1 MPFSGASS
9 RWLQRYAPAL
19 LAVALIIAMSISLA
33 WQAAGWLRLQ
43 RSPVAVAASPVSH
56 ESIRSDPTRLARLFG
71 TSAQDPNAPPPATNL
86 DLVLKGSFVQ
96 SDPKLSSAIIQRQGD
111 KPHRYAVGGEISD
124 GVKLHA
130 VYRDRVELQRGG
142 RLESLPFPHRSGDCW
157 PARTTLQARTTRSNN
172 CKACRM
178 RTLQHCASAWTPCA
192 SRWKPRPS
200 QNPPKKTRASPRP
213 RLRKATDPMSQPLL
227 RALFA
232 PSSRSYV
239 PAVLLSLAL
248 GIQAAHAE
256 NNGGNAFVPAGN
268 QQEAHWTINLKD
280 ADIREFID
288 QISEITGETF
298 VVDPRVKGQVSVVS
312 KAQLSLSE
320 VYQLFLSVMS
330 THGFT
335 VVAQGDQARIVPN
348 AEAKT
353 EAGGGQ
359 SAPDRLETRVIQVQ
373 QSPVSELIPLIR
385 PLVPQYGH
393 LAAVPSANALIISDR
408 SANIARIEDVIRQL
422 DQKGSHDYSVINL
435 RYGWVMDAAEVL
447 NNAMS
452 RGQAKGAAGAQVIAD
467 ARKPPDHPRPAA
479 GARQLVQLAQSLD
492 TLTARSA
499 NTRVIRLRHNDAKTL
514 AETLGQISEGMKNNG
529 GQGGE
534 QTGGGR
540 PSNILIRAD
549 ESTNA
554 LVLLADPDTVNAL
567 EDIVRQLD
575 VPRAQVL
582 VEAAIVEIS
591 GDIQDAVGV
600 QWAIN
605 KGGMG
610 GTKTNFANTG
620 LSIGTL
626 LQSLEQ
632 QGTGIHPRR
641 RHRRHRQQQL
651 RRAGHRALG
660 QHQEQPAVD
669 PEPVD
674 PGQPES
680 GDSGR
685 PERTVPDRLLHHQQR
700 RFEQPVHHRGAQG
713 YRRQPQGHSAH
724 QRRRGPAP
732 GDRAGDLGPAAQ
744 RPAAQQYRPDHQQAL
759 DQEHHPR
766 RERPSDRDRR
776 PDPGRRFPSRVEGSP
791 ARGHPIARSPVPF
804 HQGHTQAQPDGL
816 PASYGGPRQRRSRRA
831 LGQEIQRHPGHRRHS
846 RPGGRPSILPTNAN
860 QLFDGQAVD
869 LRELKTE

>member
-1 MPFSGASS
+1 
-9 RWLQRYAPAL
+9 
-19 LAVALIIAMSISLA
+19 
-33 WQAAGWLRLQ
+33 
-43 RSPVAVAASPVSH
+43 
-56 ESIRSDPTRLARLFG
+56 
-71 TSAQDPNAPPPATNL
+71 
-86 DLVLKGSFVQ
+86 
-96 SDPKLSSAIIQRQGD
+96 
-111 KPHRYAVGGEISD
+111 
-124 GVKLHA
+124 
-130 VYRDRVELQRGG
+130 
-142 RLESLPFPHRSGDCW
+142 
-157 PARTTLQARTTRSNN
+157 
-172 CKACRM
+172 
-178 RTLQHCASAWTPCA
+178 
-192 SRWKPRPS
+192 
-200 QNPPKKTRASPRP
+200 
-213 RLRKATDPMSQPLL
+213 MSQPLL

-256 NNGGNAFVPAGN
+256 NSGGNAFVPAGN

-408 SANIARIEDVIRQL
+408 SANIVRIEDVIRQL

-467 ARKPPDHPRPAA
+467 ARTNRLIILGPPQ
-479 GARQLVQLAQSLD
+479 ARAKLVQLAQSLD
-492 TLTARSA
+492 TPTARSA

-554 LVLLADPDTVNAL
+554 LILLADPDTVNAL

-610 GTKTNFANTG
+610 GTRTNFGNTG

-626 LQSLEQ
+626 LQALKEDKPPALPDGAIVGIGSSSFGALVTALSANSKSNLLSTPSLLTLDNQKAEILVGQNVPFNTGSYTTNSEGSSNPFTTVERKDIGVNLKVTPHINDGAALRLEIEQ
-632 QGTGIHPRR
+632 EISSIAPSV
-641 RHRRHRQQQL
+641 QQVSNTDIITNKRSIKSTILAENGQVIVLGGLIQDDVVQAESKVPLLGDIPWLGKLFRSTKDTHTKRNLMVFL
-651 RRAGHRALG
+651 RPTVVLDGAGLA
-660 QHQEQPAVD
+660 AI
-669 PEPVD
+669 
-674 PGQPES
+674 S
-680 GDSGR
+680 GKKYSDIR
-685 PERTVPDRLLHHQQR
+685 V
-700 RFEQPVHHRGAQG
+700 
-713 YRRQPQGHSAH
+713 
-724 QRRRGPAP
+724 
-732 GDRAGDLGPAAQ
+732 
-744 RPAAQQYRPDHQQAL
+744 L
-759 DQEHHPR
+759 D
-766 RERPSDRDRR
+766 
-776 PDPGRRFPSRVEGSP
+776 GRRSPEG
-791 ARGHPIARSPVPF
+791 RG
-804 HQGHTQAQPDGL
+804 
-816 PASYGGPRQRRSRRA
+816 
-831 LGQEIQRHPGHRRHS
+831 
-846 RPGGRPSILPTNAN
+846 SILPSSAG
-860 QLFDGQAVD
+860 QLFDGQTVD
-869 LRELKTE
+869 LRDLKAE

>member
-1 MPFSGASS
+1 
-9 RWLQRYAPAL
+9 
-19 LAVALIIAMSISLA
+19 
-33 WQAAGWLRLQ
+33 
-43 RSPVAVAASPVSH
+43 
-56 ESIRSDPTRLARLFG
+56 
-71 TSAQDPNAPPPATNL
+71 
-86 DLVLKGSFVQ
+86 
-96 SDPKLSSAIIQRQGD
+96 
-111 KPHRYAVGGEISD
+111 
-124 GVKLHA
+124 
-130 VYRDRVELQRGG
+130 
-142 RLESLPFPHRSGDCW
+142 
-157 PARTTLQARTTRSNN
+157 
-172 CKACRM
+172 
-178 RTLQHCASAWTPCA
+178 
-192 SRWKPRPS
+192 
-200 QNPPKKTRASPRP
+200 
-213 RLRKATDPMSQPLL
+213 MSQPLL

-256 NNGGNAFVPAGN
+256 DSGRNAFVPAGN

-288 QISEITGETF
+288 QTSEITGETF

-467 ARKPPDHPRPAA
+467 ARTNRLIILGPPQ
-479 GARQLVQLAQSLD
+479 ARAKLVQLAQSLD
-492 TLTARSA
+492 TPTARSA

-554 LVLLADPDTVNAL
+554 LILLADPDTVNAL

-610 GTKTNFANTG
+610 GTRTNFGNTG

-626 LQSLEQ
+626 LQALKDDKPPALPDGAIVGIGSSSFGALVTALSANSKSNLLSTPSLLTLDNQKAEILVGQNVPFNTGSYTTNSEGSSNPFTTVERKDIGVNLKVTPHINDGAALRLEIEQ
-632 QGTGIHPRR
+632 EISSIAPSV
-641 RHRRHRQQQL
+641 QQVSNTDIITNKRSIKSTILAENGQVIVLGGLIQDDVVQAESKVPLLGDIPWLGKLFRSTKDTHTKRNLMVFL
-651 RRAGHRALG
+651 RPTVVLDGAGLA
-660 QHQEQPAVD
+660 AI
-669 PEPVD
+669 
-674 PGQPES
+674 S
-680 GDSGR
+680 GKKYSDIR
-685 PERTVPDRLLHHQQR
+685 V
-700 RFEQPVHHRGAQG
+700 
-713 YRRQPQGHSAH
+713 
-724 QRRRGPAP
+724 
-732 GDRAGDLGPAAQ
+732 
-744 RPAAQQYRPDHQQAL
+744 L
-759 DQEHHPR
+759 D
-766 RERPSDRDRR
+766 
-776 PDPGRRFPSRVEGSP
+776 GRRSPEG
-791 ARGHPIARSPVPF
+791 RG
-804 HQGHTQAQPDGL
+804 
-816 PASYGGPRQRRSRRA
+816 
-831 LGQEIQRHPGHRRHS
+831 
-846 RPGGRPSILPTNAN
+846 SILPSSAG
-860 QLFDGQAVD
+860 QLFDGQTVD
-869 LRELKTE
+869 LRDLKAE

>member
-1 MPFSGASS
+1 
-9 RWLQRYAPAL
+9 
-19 LAVALIIAMSISLA
+19 
-33 WQAAGWLRLQ
+33 
-43 RSPVAVAASPVSH
+43 
-56 ESIRSDPTRLARLFG
+56 
-71 TSAQDPNAPPPATNL
+71 
-86 DLVLKGSFVQ
+86 
-96 SDPKLSSAIIQRQGD
+96 
-111 KPHRYAVGGEISD
+111 
-124 GVKLHA
+124 
-130 VYRDRVELQRGG
+130 
-142 RLESLPFPHRSGDCW
+142 
-157 PARTTLQARTTRSNN
+157 
-172 CKACRM
+172 
-178 RTLQHCASAWTPCA
+178 
-192 SRWKPRPS
+192 
-200 QNPPKKTRASPRP
+200 
-213 RLRKATDPMSQPLL
+213 MSQPLL

-256 NNGGNAFVPAGN
+256 NSSGNAFVPAGN

-467 ARKPPDHPRPAA
+467 ARTNRLIILGPPQ
-479 GARQLVQLAQSLD
+479 ARAKLVQLAQSLD
-492 TLTARSA
+492 TPTARSA

-626 LQSLEQ
+626 LQSLESNK
-632 QGTGIHPRR
+632 
-641 RHRRHRQQQL
+641 
-651 RRAGHRALG
+651 A
-660 QHQEQPAVD
+660 
-669 PEPVD
+669 
-674 PGQPES
+674 PES
-680 GDSGR
+680 IPDGAIVGIGSSSFGALVTALSANTKSNLLSTPSLLTLDNQKAEILVGQNVPFNTGSYTTNSEGASN
-685 PERTVPDRLLHHQQR
+685 PFTTVERKDIGVSLKVTPHINDGAALRLEIEQEISALLPNAQQR
-700 RFEQPVHHRGAQG
+700 NNTDLITSKRSIKSTILAENGQVIVIGGLIQDDVSQAESKVPLLGDIPLLGRLFRSTKDTHTKRNLMVFLRPTVVRD
-713 YRRQPQGHSAH
+713 SAGLAALSGKKYSDI
-724 QRRRGPAP
+724 RVIDGTRGP
-732 GDRAGDLGPAAQ
+732 
-744 RPAAQQYRPDHQQAL
+744 
-759 DQEHHPR
+759 E
-766 RERPSDRDRR
+766 
-776 PDPGRRFPSRVEGSP
+776 
-791 ARGHPIARSPVPF
+791 
-804 HQGHTQAQPDGL
+804 
-816 PASYGGPRQRRSRRA
+816 
-831 LGQEIQRHPGHRRHS
+831 
-846 RPGGRPSILPTNAN
+846 GRPSILPTNAN